1 MDIVLH
7 PVTIREVVEAY
18 TDDGEGGVFG
28 YGGQLN
34 IRPPYQREFVYKDK
48 KRDAVIDTIFKGFP
62 LNIFYWVENDDGTF
76 EILDGQQRTISLS
89 QYASGDFSVDVNGNL
104 KGFPNLTADERE
116 KFLNYELL
124 VYRCKGADSEKL
136 EWFRTINIA
145 GEVLVDQE
153 LLNAT
158 YYGPW
163 LSHAKSIFS
172 KTGGAAYGLGE
183 KYLVGEFNRQKYLET
198 ALKWISERDGLDHH
212 KQYMAAHQHDQNANE
227 LWSYFRNV
235 MYWVEDTFI
244 VQRAKLMKGQPW
256 GPLYNAYGSNPVDTA
271 ALETEIAAL
280 VQDKEV
286 TNNRGIYQYVLSRDP
301 KHLSLR
307 QFDDDQRLEMYERQG
322 GRCANGTK
330 CKDVGNGGGT
340 KTFDI
345 SSMDADHI
353 VPWSKGGKTEVANGQ
368 MLCIACNR
376 SKGSL

>member
-1 MDIVLH
+1 MDIDLH
-7 PVTIREVVEAY
+7 PVTIREVVEGY

-28 YGGQLN
+28 YGGRLN
-34 IRPPYQREFVYKDK
+34 IRPPYQREFVYKQK

-62 LNIFYWVENDDGTF
+62 LNVFYWVENEDGTF

-89 QYASGDFSVDVNGNL
+89 QYANGDFSIDVNGNL
-104 KGFPNLTADERE
+104 RYFPNLTADEQER
-116 KFLNYELL
+116 FLDYELL
-124 VYRCKGADSEKL
+124 VYRCKGTDSEKL

-145 GEVLVDQE
+145 GEELTDQE
-153 LLNAT
+153 LYNAT

-163 LSHAKSIFS
+163 LTHAKSIFS
-172 KTGGAAYGLGE
+172 KTGGAAYNLGD
-183 KYLVGEFNRQKYLET
+183 KYLVGEPIRQKYLET
-198 ALKWISERDGLDHH
+198 ALKWISERDGLSHH

-227 LWSYFRNV
+227 LWSYFRSII
-235 MYWVEDTFI
+235 YWVEDTFTTY
-244 VQRAKLMKGQPW
+244 RGKLMKGQPW
-256 GPLYNAYGSNPVDTA
+256 GPLYNTYGANPVDTA
-271 ALETEIAAL
+271 ALEAEIADL

-301 KHLSLR
+301 KHLNLR

-330 CKDVGNGGGT
+330 CKDVDNGDGM

-345 SSMDADHI
+345 TTMDADHI
-353 VPWSKGGKTEVANGQ
+353 VPWSKGGKTEVSNGQ
-368 MLCIACNR
+368 MLCISCNR